1 MTFWRRV
8 KGAGL
13 LALVSLMLTEIAF
26 AEAPDVVSVGSVVWL
41 STNGIGR
48 TVEIVSR
55 PQAYVLWLDT
65 RIVQQNADEYCARRE
80 GLTPGT
86 PKHRACAQEIVA
98 KNDRVEQIRVNCQ
111 SQTIGFGSRGYTRT
125 AEVPFREDGNE
136 GFWRSTDR
144 DNYVVRADDLYRRS
158 CALLRQ
164 LDEERAREEETT
176 RIVRWAG
183 VILLLGV
190 IGAVLYSRRGIVLS
204 PLRRLSISAKPKNAV
219 PIAVAAA
226 GLILAIAAFNDFKW
240 PTLSTESPSD
250 TVGQARQR
258 FDRCNDRCRSVEE
271 RCAISPKDA
280 ICLNPLHFCYSECET
295 LYRLNLRDL
304 GQGRK

>member
-1 MTFWRRV
+1 MIVWQRV
-8 KGAGL
+8 QRAVL
-13 LALVSLMLTEIAF
+13 LGILLTLTPPAH
-26 AEAPDVVSVGSVVWL
+26 AQTPDVVSVGSVVWL

-55 PQAYVLWLDT
+55 PQAHVLWLDT

-98 KNDRVEQIRVNCQ
+98 KNDRVEQIRVDCQ

-136 GFWRSTDR
+136 GFWRSRDR

-176 RIVRWAG
+176 RIVQWVG

-204 PLRRLSISAKPKNAV
+204 PLMRLSISAKPKNAV

-240 PTLSTESPSD
+240 PVSVKGVASD
-250 TVGQARQR
+250 TEAQARAR
-258 FDRCNDRCRSVEE
+258 YDRCNDRCRSAEE
-271 RCAISPKDA
+271 RCATPRKDPM
-280 ICLNPLHFCYSECET
+280 CLVPIEPCYDQCRN
-295 LYRLNLRDL
+295 LLRADLRDL
-304 GQGRK
+304 GHK